1 MGVVF
6 MPKDLDRGKRI
17 VINNAIKDF
26 VPDTKFNVNKLFD
39 SWEGKKSEERL
50 KEILGQDKAESL
62 LKEIKA
68 NKNEITNDEKED
80 LQNMFKDSLT
90 FD

>member
-1 MGVVF
+1 MTS
-6 MPKDLDRGKRI
+6 KDLPTYRK
-17 VINNAIKDF
+17 VIENAVRNFSPDIKDHILKELDLEKRNGSVQF
-26 VPDTKFNVNKLFD
+26 
-39 SWEGKKSEERL
+39 EERL

>member
-1 MGVVF
+1 MTS
-6 MPKDLDRGKRI
+6 KDLPTYRK
-17 VINNAIKDF
+17 VIENAIRDLS
-26 VPDTKFNVNKLFD
+26 PDIKEDILKELNLEKRNGSIQFK
-39 SWEGKKSEERL
+39 ERL
-50 KEILGQDKAESL
+50 REILGQDKAENL

-68 NKNEITNDEKED
+68 TKNEITNDEKED